1 MIGIVIKIM
10 SELKD
15 FQIIDRAI
23 SARRSVRAF
32 LDTPVDPKIIREILQ
47 AASRA
52 PSGTNTQ
59 PWKVYVLTDGA
70 RDRLSAEIVDAF
82 LDPVKAAQH
91 HEEYDYY
98 PKKWIE
104 PFIGRRRK
112 VGFDLYGLLG
122 LAKDD
127 KEGMKRQHA
136 RNFQFFDAPVGMIF
150 TVDRIMGKGSY
161 LDYGMFMENIMIS
174 AIGHGLATC
183 PQAAFNQFHKIIE
196 RQLNLPENEAV
207 VCGMALGY
215 EDKTAIVNTLKTTRV
230 PVEEFVTFIA
240 S

>member
-1 MIGIVIKIM
+1 MGD
-10 SELKD
+10 LKD

-23 SARRSVRAF
+23 SSRRSVRAF
-32 LDTPVDPKIIREILQ
+32 LDTPVDPSIIREILQ

-59 PWKVYVLTDGA
+59 PWKVYVLTGDA
-70 RDRLSAEIVDAF
+70 RERLSTEIVDTF
-82 LDPVKAAQH
+82 LDPAKAAQH

-98 PKKWIE
+98 PKEWVE

-122 LAKDD
+122 LQKDD
-127 KEGMKRQHA
+127 KQGMKQQHA
-136 RNFQFFDAPVGMIF
+136 RNFKFFDAPVGLIF
-150 TVDRIMGKGSY
+150 TVDRIMGKGSW
-161 LDYGMFMENIMIS
+161 LDYGMFMENVMIS

-183 PQAAFNQFHKIIE
+183 AQAAFNQFHKIIE
-196 RQLNLPENEAV
+196 RQLELPANEAV

-230 PVEEFVTFIA
+230 PVDEFVKFIA
-240 S
+240 

>member
-1 MIGIVIKIM
+1 MGV
-10 SELKD
+10 LKD

-23 SARRSVRAF
+23 TARRSVRAF
-32 LDTPVDPKIIREILQ
+32 LDTPVDPVIVREIL
-47 AASRA
+47 AVSSRA

-59 PWKVYVLTDGA
+59 PWKVYVLTGDA
-70 RDRLSAEIVDAF
+70 KARLSAEITETF
-82 LDPVKAAQH
+82 LDPEKVAAH
-91 HEEYDYY
+91 REEYDYY
-98 PKKWIE
+98 PSEWIE

-112 VGFDLYGLLG
+112 VGFDLYALLG

-127 KEGMKRQHA
+127 KAGMKAQHA
-136 RNFQFFDAPVGMIF
+136 RNYQFFDAPVGLIF
-150 TVDRIMGKGSY
+150 TVDRVMGRGSM

-183 PQAAFNQFHKIIE
+183 AQAAFNQFHQIIE
-196 RQLNLPENEAV
+196 RQLNLPSNEAV

-215 EDKTAIVNTLKTTRV
+215 EDKRAIVNTLKTTRV
-230 PVEEFVTFIA
+230 PVDEFTTFL

>member
-1 MIGIVIKIM
+1 MAV
-10 SELKD
+10 LKD

-23 SARRSVRAF
+23 ASRRSVRAF
-32 LDTPVDPKIIREILQ
+32 LDTPVEPAIIREILQ
-47 AASRA
+47 VASRA

-59 PWKVYVLTDGA
+59 PWKVYVLTGEA
-70 RDRLSAEIVDAF
+70 KQRLSDQIVATF
-82 LDPVKAAQH
+82 LDPAKAAEH

-98 PKKWIE
+98 PKEWIE

-112 VGFDLYGLLG
+112 VGFDLYNLLG
-122 LAKDD
+122 LTKDD
-127 KEGMKRQHA
+127 KKGMKQQHA
-136 RNFQFFDAPVGMIF
+136 RNYQFFDAPVGLIF
-150 TVDRIMGKGSY
+150 TIDRVMGKGSW

-183 PQAAFNQFHKIIE
+183 AQAAFNQFHKIIE
-196 RQLNLPENEAV
+196 RQLNLPANEAI

-215 EDKTAIVNTLKTTRV
+215 EDKKAIVNTLKTSRV
-230 PVEEFVTFIA
+230 PVDEFVRFL

>member
-1 MIGIVIKIM
+1 MKQH
-10 SELKD
+10 E
-15 FQIIDRAI
+15 IIDRAI

-32 LDTPVDPKIIREILQ
+32 LDTPVDLAVVREILQ
-47 AASRA
+47 VASRA

-59 PWKVYVLTDGA
+59 PWKVYVLTGDA
-70 RDRLSAEIVDAF
+70 KARLSAEIIETF
-82 LDPVKAAQH
+82 MDPAKAAEH

-98 PKKWIE
+98 PKEWIE

-122 LAKDD
+122 LTKDD
-127 KEGMKRQHA
+127 KAGMKRQHA
-136 RNFQFFDAPVGMIF
+136 RNYQFFDAPVGLIF
-150 TVDRIMGKGSY
+150 TIDRIMGKGSY

-174 AIGHGLATC
+174 AVGHGLATC
-183 PQAAFNQFHKIIE
+183 AQAAFNQFHKIIE
-196 RQLNLPENEAV
+196 RQLNLPANEAV

-215 EDKTAIVNTLKTTRV
+215 EDKRAVENTLKTARASV
-230 PVEEFVTFIA
+230 DEFVTFV

>member
-1 MIGIVIKIM
+1 MGD
-10 SELKD
+10 LKD
-15 FQIIDRAI
+15 FQIIDHAI
-23 SARRSVRAF
+23 NSRRSVRAF
-32 LDTPVDPKIIREILQ
+32 LDTPVDPTVVREILQ
-47 AASRA
+47 VASRA

-59 PWKVYVLTDGA
+59 PWRVYVLTGA
-70 RDRLSAEIVDAF
+70 SKERLSNEIVETF
-82 LDPVKAAQH
+82 LDPERAAEH

-98 PKKWIE
+98 PKEWIE

-122 LAKDD
+122 LKKDD
-127 KEGMKRQHA
+127 KGGMTQQHA
-136 RNFQFFDAPVGMIF
+136 RNYQFFDAPVGLIF
-150 TVDRIMGKGSY
+150 TIDRIMGKGSW
-161 LDYGMFMENIMIS
+161 LDYGMFMENVMIS

-196 RQLNLPENEAV
+196 RQLELPVNEAV

-230 PVEEFVTFIA
+230 PVDEFVKFIA
-240 S
+240 

>member
-1 MIGIVIKIM
+1 MKQH
-10 SELKD
+10 E
-15 FQIIDRAI
+15 IIDRAI

-32 LDTPVDPKIIREILQ
+32 LDTPVDLLMVKEILEV
-47 AASRA
+47 ASRA

-59 PWKVYVLTDGA
+59 PWRVYVLTGDA
-70 RDRLSAEIVDAF
+70 KTRLSDEIVDAF
-82 LDPVKAAQH
+82 LNPEKAAQH

-98 PKKWIE
+98 PKEWIE

-127 KEGMKRQHA
+127 KAGMQQQHA
-136 RNFQFFDAPVGMIF
+136 RNFRFFDAPVGLIF
-150 TVDRIMGKGSY
+150 TIDRVMGRGSM

-174 AIGHGLATC
+174 AVGHGLATC
-183 PQAAFNQFHKIIE
+183 PQAAFNQFHKIIA
-196 RQLNLPENEAV
+196 RHLALPENEAV

-215 EDKTAIVNTLKTTRV
+215 EDKRAIVNTLKTTRV
-230 PVEEFVTFIA
+230 PVDEFVRFIG
-240 S
+240 

>member
-1 MIGIVIKIM
+1 MKQH
-10 SELKD
+10 E
-15 FQIIDRAI
+15 IIDRAI

-32 LDTPVDPKIIREILQ
+32 LDTPVDLAVVREILQ
-47 AASRA
+47 VASRA

-59 PWKVYVLTDGA
+59 PWKVYVLTGDA
-70 RDRLSAEIVDAF
+70 KARLSAEIIETF
-82 LDPVKAAQH
+82 MDPAKAAEH

-98 PKKWIE
+98 PKEWIE

-122 LAKDD
+122 LTKDD
-127 KEGMKRQHA
+127 KAGMKRQHA
-136 RNFQFFDAPVGMIF
+136 RNYQFFDAPMGLIF
-150 TVDRIMGKGSY
+150 TIDRIMGKGSY

-174 AIGHGLATC
+174 AVGHGLATC
-183 PQAAFNQFHKIIE
+183 AQAAFNQFHKIIE
-196 RQLNLPENEAV
+196 RQLNLPANEAV

-215 EDKTAIVNTLKTTRV
+215 EDKRAVENTLKTARASV
-230 PVEEFVTFIA
+230 DEFVTFV

>member
-1 MIGIVIKIM
+1 MKQH
-10 SELKD
+10 E
-15 FQIIDRAI
+15 IIDRAI

-32 LDTPVDPKIIREILQ
+32 LDTPVDLAVVREILQ
-47 AASRA
+47 VASRA

-59 PWKVYVLTDGA
+59 PWKVYVLTGDA
-70 RDRLSAEIVDAF
+70 KARLSAEIIETF
-82 LDPVKAAQH
+82 MDPVKAAEH

-98 PKKWIE
+98 PKEWIE

-122 LAKDD
+122 LTKDD
-127 KEGMKRQHA
+127 KAGMKRQHA
-136 RNFQFFDAPVGMIF
+136 RNYQFFDAPVGLIF
-150 TVDRIMGKGSY
+150 TIDRIMGKGSY

-174 AIGHGLATC
+174 AVGHGLATC
-183 PQAAFNQFHKIIE
+183 AQAAFNQFHKIIE
-196 RQLNLPENEAV
+196 RQLNLPANEAV

-215 EDKTAIVNTLKTTRV
+215 EDKRAVENTLKTVRASV
-230 PVEEFVTFIA
+230 DEFVTFV